1 MIIIIHRSVIKRT
14 VISIIS
20 TCRVSSQICQVHLHH
35 YKKEE
40 KKKNWSIILPSSSPL
55 INYIAS
61 SSPSLLDDGFLA
73 SAMRRS
79 LFIF

>member
-1 MIIIIHRSVIKRT
+1 MIIRRSVIKRT

-20 TCRVSSQICQVHLHH
+20 TCRVSSQICQVHFHH
-35 YKKEE
+35 YKKE

-61 SSPSLLDDGFLA
+61 SSPSLLDDGFHA

>member
-40 KKKNWSIILPSSSPL
+40 KNKNLSIILPSSSPL

-61 SSPSLLDDGFLA
+61 CSPSLLDDGFHA

>member
-40 KKKNWSIILPSSSPL
+40 KKKELEYNFTILIATNKLYCIFFSIT
-55 INYIAS
+55 A
-61 SSPSLLDDGFLA
+61 
-73 SAMRRS
+73 
-79 LFIF
+79 

>member
-1 MIIIIHRSVIKRT
+1 MIIRRSVIKRT

-40 KKKNWSIILPSSSPL
+40 KKIRIGVILPSSSPL

-61 SSPSLLDDGFLA
+61 SSPSLLDDGFHA